1 MILEKL
7 NYKILTVRNPDN
19 LKVMESGNTKTMYR
33 NTASL
38 HVILVKYSILNAQDR
53 DNTNINRTTKLY
65 IRSWRNAGCLH
76 MILEK

>member
-53 DNTNINRTTKLY
+53 DNTNRNRYK
-65 IRSWRNAGCLH
+65 
-76 MILEK
+76 ILEKCRMPTYDPGEIDY